1 MLYRLTNPIQDYVW
15 GSTTSMSELFG
26 IANDEGKP
34 QAEMWM
40 GAHPNG
46 CSTVEKDGK
55 TTLLSDLVSANPEQ
69 VLGEK
74 VYQRF
79 GAELPY
85 LLKILAAAK
94 PLSIQVHPEKSRAA
108 AGFARENGMG
118 LAANAANRNYKDG
131 NHKPELVYALTPYK
145 AMNGFRV
152 IEETVAL
159 FEQAEVPVLDD
170 MVAELKANPDA
181 EHLEVFFKSLL
192 SMEGEL
198 KDKALDQ
205 LMTGIDA
212 KGSGA
217 TAVTEAAAKFAF
229 ATIKDFAEEYPGDVG
244 LFSPLMLNLI
254 VLQPGEAMF
263 LHAETPHAYLNGTG
277 IEIMANSDNVL
288 RAGLTP
294 KYMDIPELVANTQF
308 TPIQYKDLRTAPV
321 VAGGTNQFPV
331 PVDDF
336 AIEVTDIDGQ
346 IVENKVDSAEIILC
360 LKGEVAITCHGQSLT
375 LRPAESAFIEARA
388 GAYQCE
394 GSGQFVRINA

>member
-1 MLYRLTNPIQDYVW
+1 MLYRLTNPIQDYAW
-15 GSTTSMSELFG
+15 GSTTSMNELFG
-26 IANDEGKP
+26 ITNDEGKP

-40 GAHPNG
+40 GTHQNG
-46 CSTVEKDGK
+46 CSTVEKDGS
-55 TTLLSDLVSANPEQ
+55 TTLLSDLVAANPIQ
-69 VLGEK
+69 VLGENVHK
-74 VYQRF
+74 QF

-94 PLSIQVHPEKSRAA
+94 PLSIQVHPEKSKAA
-108 AGFARENGMG
+108 AGFARENEMG
-118 LAANAANRNYKDG
+118 LAPNAANRNYKDG

-159 FEQAEVPVLDD
+159 FEQADVEAINDLVT
-170 MVAELKANPDA
+170 ELKANPDA
-181 EHLEVFFKSLL
+181 EHLERFFKSLL
-192 SMEGEL
+192 SMDGEL

-205 LMTGIDA
+205 LMTGIEN
-212 KGSGA
+212 KGSD
-217 TAVTEAAAKFAF
+217 EAAKFAF

-277 IEIMANSDNVL
+277 VEIMANSDNVL

-308 TPIQYKDLRTAPV
+308 SPIQYKDLRTAPV
-321 VAGGTNQFPV
+321 IAGTTEQFPV
-331 PVDDF
+331 PVNDF
-336 AIEVTDIDGQ
+336 AIEVTNVDGQ
-346 IVENKVDSAEIILC
+346 TITNKVDSAEILLC
-360 LKGEVAITCHGQSLT
+360 LSGEVQVSSNGINLT
-375 LRPAESAFIEARA
+375 LTSAESAFIEAQA
-388 GAYQCE
+388 KDYQFE
-394 GSGQFVRINA
+394 GNGKVVRISA